1 MSDDLTLSF
10 WVRGTS
16 GDSSSHITIS
26 PAEKVNTLK
35 QLIKENEELDVPLSQ
50 LRLFKL
56 KDPLREENLGGV
68 VLSKDGELLRNQ
80 DKLSEVFPAPP
91 PKRHLHIIVD
101 APYPEIYY
109 WFRGADPSEKR
120 IVRIQSHEDVTT
132 LKQQIQKSHN
142 NFSYLPHSS
151 IKLFRIS
158 EGHLLESLN
167 MNDDGTLLNGRH
179 KISTCFEGTPVLET
193 FCVVVQFPSPDFV
206 PTITPLVVAPK
217 MTLNCWEWGDDTLD
231 IFPVEISSTLTVGG
245 LKRAIKKR
253 EVSLPCNED
262 LRRSLED
269 LKLSHGQALEPWRLL
284 SDSFSDVPL
293 EKHLHIVFEAPRSS
307 RSRAPPPSSL
317 PLHPQHRVSEQRG
330 AFLAQVKPNAPSSI
344 AQPSKFY
351 KFQAIDAQTI
361 YCNRPADAV
370 AIVPPTLLHRA
381 FGDFLH
387 ACNVVEPTYED
398 NSFVMKL
405 HTMMSNHYDDER
417 ERAVQLRELFKGWGL
432 TFVPSATH
440 HGYMTDGDMREGDY
454 RYAIADIKNGVGSTQ
469 ADPYNRATLYYME
482 FSRQYAETMAW
493 SPLPC
498 FIILLFGPLIMF
510 AGAAWNVRPVIQPL
524 SFVLPLHYHPT
535 DTYMQTTV
543 ARHLKAFKTAVLTL
557 KGYYRSLS
565 LNNVPSNSHHSQLF
579 PYPTS
584 FKSLGSNATEEFEYI
599 SQYPDKLIFFGTL
612 AGEPLCIKFVRHY
625 SMEVH
630 LFSASRGR
638 APALRGFDVLHGGWY
653 MVVMDSLDGYKQLC
667 DVDPPPLVFERIRTH
682 LDELHYHGYV
692 HGDVRS
698 MNIMVSGSDMT
709 EFMFVD
715 FDWAGKIGEVRYPL
729 NVNRE
734 IWRPPGVSDGA
745 LIKAQHD
752 MDMLELI
759 ISRFDKGDKR
769 REDDQVQREN
779 MDERE
784 SKRPR
789 LIKSVVLPTTG
800 PN

>member
-158 EGHLLESLN
+158 G
-167 MNDDGTLLNGRH
+167 GH
-179 KISTCFEGTPVLET
+179 KISACFEGTPVLET
-193 FCVVVQFPSPDFV
+193 FCVVVQFPSPDCKNEKS
-206 PTITPLVVAPK
+206 VALSDVNEHFMVLYK
-217 MTLNCWEWGDDTLD
+217 
-231 IFPVEISSTLTVGG
+231 
-245 LKRAIKKR
+245 
-253 EVSLPCNED
+253 VSLPCNED

-307 RSRAPPPSSL
+307 S
-317 PLHPQHRVSEQRG
+317 

-344 AQPSKFY
+344 AQPSEFY

-454 RYAIADIKNGVGSTQ
+454 RYAIADIKNEVGSTQ

-565 LNNVPSNSHHSQLF
+565 LNNVPSTSHHSQLF

-653 MVVMDSLDGYKQLC
+653 MVVMDSLD
-667 DVDPPPLVFERIRTH
+667 ETH
-682 LDELHYHGYV
+682 LDDLHYHGYV

-698 MNIMVSGSDMT
+698 MSIMVSGSDMT
-709 EFMFVD
+709 ESCSLTSI
-715 FDWAGKIGEVRYPL
+715 WAGKIGEVRYPL

-734 IWRPPGVSDGA
+734 IWRPPG
-745 LIKAQHD
+745 
-752 MDMLELI
+752 
-759 ISRFDKGDKR
+759 
-769 REDDQVQREN
+769 
-779 MDERE
+779 
-784 SKRPR
+784 
-789 LIKSVVLPTTG
+789 
-800 PN
+800 